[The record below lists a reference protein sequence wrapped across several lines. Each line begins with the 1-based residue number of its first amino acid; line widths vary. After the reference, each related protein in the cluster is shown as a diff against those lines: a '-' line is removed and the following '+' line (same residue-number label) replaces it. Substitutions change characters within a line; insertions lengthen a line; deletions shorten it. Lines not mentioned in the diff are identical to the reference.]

1 MWVGAIA
8 RRRTLAVSLPV
19 SAWLGSLLDCGRSLD
34 GSPLGTAFNVMTVLK
49 IVAMLRRGELQAA
62 GVGEQVGDAGAW
74 VMRTAASAA
83 AYSLTVI
90 VVTIIFSNIA
100 TRIALATLGSMLVAP
115 SWAWASPSSSFF
127 SSPSPVT
134 CTNVDFRRLAGVLF
148 FCPFQ

>member
-1 MWVGAIA
+1 MC
-8 RRRTLAVSLPV
+8 S
-19 SAWLGSLLDCGRSLD
+19 
-34 GSPLGTAFNVMTVLK
+34 VLK

-100 TRIALATLGSMLVAP
+100 TRTRNFGFYACGSLVGVGFMAWEMRQGTIWPTALTVGATGTHLLVGRAIGVKGE
-115 SWAWASPSSSFF
+115 SRE
-127 SSPSPVT
+127 T
-134 CTNVDFRRLAGVLF
+134 LLAEDGFGYGVAHHGG
-148 FCPFQ
+148 PTSA